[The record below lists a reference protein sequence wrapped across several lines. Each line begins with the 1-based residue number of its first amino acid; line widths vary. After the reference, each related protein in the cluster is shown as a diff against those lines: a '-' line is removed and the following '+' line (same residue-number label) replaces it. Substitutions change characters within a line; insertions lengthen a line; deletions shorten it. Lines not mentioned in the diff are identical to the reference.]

1 MVIAEDFVLIQENI
15 RKAVEPSCD
24 VVAVVED
31 GASALQ
37 AVATHSPDI
46 LLLDVSLPD
55 MNGFTVFEK
64 LLEAKAEVR
73 VIFLTAHSSQDYLD
87 RAFELGA
94 KAYIAQGADLDGVT
108 ACDWRCARGETYR
121 PRSCRSTAV
130 SGSYSAKV
138 LREAPDTM
146 K

>member
-1 MVIAEDFVLIQENI
+1 MNRPRVVIAEDFVLIQENI
-15 RKAVEPSCD
+15 RKVVEPSCD

-55 MNGFTVFEK
+55 MNGFTVVEK

-73 VIFLTAHSSQDYLD
+73 VIFLTAHSSQDYLEG
-87 RAFELGA
+87 AFKLGA
-94 KAYIAQGADLDGVT
+94 KAYIVKGRIWTELPHAIRA
-108 ACDWRCARGETYR
+108 AARGETYR
-121 PRSCRSTAV
+121 PQ
-130 SGSYSAKV
+130 
-138 LREAPDTM
+138 TM
-146 K
+146 S